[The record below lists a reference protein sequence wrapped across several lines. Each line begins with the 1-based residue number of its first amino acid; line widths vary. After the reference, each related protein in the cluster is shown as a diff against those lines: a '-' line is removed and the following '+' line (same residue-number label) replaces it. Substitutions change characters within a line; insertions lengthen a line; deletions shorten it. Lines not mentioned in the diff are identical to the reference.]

1 MSSACPIEPFFKGG
15 PKVGQKVGHFFATGL
30 PFLSDC
36 EINELRDNG
45 GLLSVKMVAHLSD
58 VPLRSIKRYCK
69 DKKYVNSIQV
79 KGNGGMQ
86 WRIPLEDAARDLKPG
101 VLVWISEQL
110 KRSDDEVPTDGEAVL
125 SDLLH
130 EKAEAEALVKYEVVR
145 IYQEALSGARH
156 GEKMAA
162 KEAFVLRFNG
172 GEWPDLLDA
181 VGPVA
186 WKTIDTH
193 WLPRLRQAGEKA
205 TVLAPRYRYSRDGD
219 RKLTASALVRQ
230 FALEEFLSPSA
241 PKVSEVVRAVNA
253 KLEGM
258 GMPAVKEWVV
268 RSYLKDYGKQHG
280 SMVTICRESEKA
292 YNDHCAPWVMRN
304 PDLIEF
310 GDQFEADGHT
320 VNFNVADPIRGKD
333 RRMTMIKHIDTKT
346 KAILGWEIMPS
357 ENTQAIA
364 ASLRRAMLW
373 TGFLLTGDEESAFV
387 PRLMLVDNGRAFKS
401 RYFSKLKGDTLEH
414 VGINGLFDD
423 LRPWGFQRVR
433 YAPPYRGQSKTIERI
448 FGNFSELERSLESY
462 TGTSIATRPAM
473 FNRGEFLHREVA
485 ALVKQRQAIT
495 LWEAHLAV
503 ALWVHEYN
511 NTPSN
516 GRYLKGRTPYESLE
530 ESLEKIKQQPGF
542 SERIVPADHLRWLM
556 MREKKAR
563 LTRNGISLYGK
574 DYLSPELHELAKGNR
589 ELIVRF
595 DLDRMGSILVY
606 YPNGE
611 FLCEAKEWNSNG
623 GHHPVAFD
631 LGDERQKVAVSEAM
645 KIRTAMV
652 SRVKR
657 EAKQSLKDSAAAGFG
672 SFLGRELVPDVQR
685 VIDKG
690 ASLAPKK
697 GKVAEVG
704 YEEVVL
710 PSEEQIREYRR
721 KEAESRR
728 TDAVKQA
735 EMDAAIESVMWSKL

>member
-1 MSSACPIEPFFKGG
+1 MSNACPIQPFFKGG
-15 PKVGQKVGHFFATGL
+15 PKVGQKVGHFLNDDL
-30 PFLSDC
+30 PLLSDRD
-36 EINELRDNG
+36 INELRDNG
-45 GLLSVKMVAHLSD
+45 CLLSVKMLAHLSGK
-58 VPLRSIKRYCK
+58 PERSVKRYCK
-69 DKKYVNSIQV
+69 TKKYATAVQV

-86 WRIPLEDAARDLKPG
+86 WRIPLADVSVDLKPG
-101 VLVWISEQL
+101 VFEWITGQM
-110 KRSDDEVPTDGEAVL
+110 KGADVAGMGDEIVQADGLA
-125 SDLLH
+125 
-130 EKAEAEALVKYEVVR
+130 EKAEAEALLKWEVVR
-145 IYQEALSGARH
+145 LYQAAVSGARH
-156 GEKMAA
+156 GEKLRA
-162 KEAFVLRFNG
+162 KEAFVLRYNS

-193 WLPRLRQAGEKA
+193 WLPKVRAAGDSPA
-205 TVLAPRYRYSRDGD
+205 ALAPRYRYTRDGD

-253 KLEGM
+253 RLDGM
-258 GMPAVKEWVV
+258 GFPSVKEWVV
-268 RSYLKDYGKQHG
+268 RAYLKDYVKQHG

-373 TGFLLTGDEESAFV
+373 SGFLLTGDEESAFV

-401 RYFSKLKGDTLEH
+401 RYFSKLKGETLEH
-414 VGINGLFDD
+414 VGINGLFDE
-423 LRPWGFQRVR
+423 LRPWGFRRVR

-448 FGNFSELERSLESY
+448 FGNFSALERSLESY

-485 ALVKQRQAIT
+485 AMVKQRQAIT

-516 GRYLKGRTPYESLE
+516 GRYLKGRTPYEALE
-530 ESLEKIKQQPGF
+530 ESLENIKQHPGF
-542 SERIVPADHLRWLM
+542 ADRIVPADHLRWLM

-574 DYLSPELHELAKGNR
+574 DYLSPELHELAKGSR

-595 DLDRMGSILVY
+595 DLDRSGSILVY

-611 FLCEAKEWNSNG
+611 FLCEAKEWNSQG

-631 LGDERQKVAVSEAM
+631 LGDDRQRAAVSDAM
-645 KIRTAMV
+645 RLRTAMV
-652 SRVKR
+652 SSVKR
-657 EAKQSLKDSAAAGFG
+657 EAKQSLTDSAAAGFG

-690 ASLAPKK
+690 ASLAPAKK
-697 GKVAEVG
+697 GKVSEVG

-710 PSEEQIREYRR
+710 PSEEQMREYRL

-728 TDAVKQA
+728 IDAVKKA
-735 EMDAAIESVMWSKL
+735 EIDAAIERVMWSDL